1 MRPDSPKGA
10 IQSRQSRDMVPPP
23 PRKFCYCR
31 LPKMQFHIYIWGESV
46 TENQVFLIAFD
57 EVERKSNFVA

>member
-1 MRPDSPKGA
+1 
-10 IQSRQSRDMVPPP
+10 
-23 PRKFCYCR
+23 
-31 LPKMQFHIYIWGESV
+31 MQFHVYIWGESV